1 MCSLPTELV
10 QWSVGTLTGVVWVW
24 GLADAPSHNGHLTS
38 QLPVTTCPP
47 IALGY
52 SYIALISIRR
62 VGERFH
68 QYTFGP
74 SSVCTTVS
82 LSFLSITGSS

>member
-1 MCSLPTELV
+1 M
-10 QWSVGTLTGVVWVW
+10 QWSVGALPGVLWVW
-24 GLADAPSHNGHLTS
+24 GLADAPSHDGHLTL

-47 IALGY
+47 TALGY
-52 SYIALISIRR
+52 SYTASVFIRR

-74 SSVCTTVS
+74 SSVCMTVL